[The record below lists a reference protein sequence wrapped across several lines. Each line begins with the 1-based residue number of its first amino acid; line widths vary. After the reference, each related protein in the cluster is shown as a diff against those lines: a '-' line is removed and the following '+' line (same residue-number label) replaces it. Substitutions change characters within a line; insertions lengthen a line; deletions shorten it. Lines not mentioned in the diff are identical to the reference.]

1 MREVGYLD
9 ISDTKRLVLTV
20 SDFRGTERVDLREN
34 YLNKE
39 GSYNP
44 TKRGVNFDI
53 EWLPDFVKLINKLN
67 EI

>member
-1 MREVGYLD
+1 MKEVGYLD
-9 ISDTKRLVLTV
+9 ISDTKRLVLTI
-20 SDFRGTERVDLREN
+20 SDFRGTEKVDLREN

-44 TKRGVNFDI
+44 TRRGVNFDI